1 MTKLSFPDPRDRSVN
16 SPAVL
21 VNSQEVIDYW
31 TQQSG
36 KSVTDD
42 TSIIRDWYTAEAMK
56 EGWSKVEFQGCYYQC
71 LLKANVGIVYGS
83 TNEVVLSNI

>member
-1 MTKLSFPDPRDRSVN
+1 MAKLVFPDPRDRSVN

-21 VNSQEVIDYW
+21 VSSKEVTDYW

-36 KSVTDD
+36 KFVTSD
-42 TSIIRDWYTAEAMK
+42 TSVIRDWYKTEAMR

-71 LLKANVGIVYGS
+71 LLKANVGLVHGT
-83 TNEVVLSNI
+83 TNEVVSSDI